1 MKRAIST
8 LESTVITIG
17 VLLLKEVATDDN
29 EVIDDDLENLL
40 HSARN
45 SLDGDD
51 DFSEF
56 ALSWSAFCTK
66 LDDLKLREK
75 IEFTIEKRKEN
86 KTFQF
91 LLVFVCLVKR
101 PFTFI

>member
-40 HSARN
+40 HSARK
-45 SLDGDD
+45 SLDRDN
-51 DFSEF
+51 DFPEF

-66 LDDLKLREK
+66 LDDLKLTK
-75 IEFTIEKRKEN
+75 LGI
-86 KTFQF
+86 
-91 LLVFVCLVKR
+91 VFVIL
-101 PFTFI
+101 